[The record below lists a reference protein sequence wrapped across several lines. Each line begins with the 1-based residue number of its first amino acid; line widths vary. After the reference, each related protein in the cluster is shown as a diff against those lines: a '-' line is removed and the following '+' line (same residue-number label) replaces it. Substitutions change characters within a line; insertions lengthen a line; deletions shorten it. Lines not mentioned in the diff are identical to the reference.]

1 MWVRVPPAALN
12 YFNMAAQRKKHTETQ
27 LSGFYAYH
35 ATKECPACSSHK
47 FKVIES
53 RKTFEGTRRRYKCLS
68 CDYKQTM
75 HEISAES
82 YEELRM
88 LRSKFALIKNAVL
101 EMTPELSATTVAPV
115 VVKEV
120 SEIPCCDCAH
130 LTPYGCSFDIPEAQ
144 TEEAKGCNLFK
155 ELF

>member
-1 MWVRVPPAALN
+1 MWVQVPPAALN
-12 YFNMAAQRKKHTETQ
+12 YLIMAAQIRKHTETQ

-35 ATKECPACSSHK
+35 ATKECPACNSHK

-53 RKTFEGTRRRYKCLS
+53 RKTFEGTRRRYGCLS
-68 CDYKQTM
+68 CDYRQTM
-75 HEISAES
+75 HEISAEC

-88 LRSKFALIKNAVL
+88 LRSKFALIKNAVF
-101 EMTPELSATTVAPV
+101 EVSPGAPESTVTPEAT
-115 VVKEV
+115 KEI
-120 SEIPCCDCAH
+120 SKIPCCDCVH

-144 TEEAKGCNLFK
+144 TEEARGCNLFK

>member
-1 MWVRVPPAALN
+1 
-12 YFNMAAQRKKHTETQ
+12 MAAQRKKHTETQ

-68 CDYKQTM
+68 CDYRQTM
-75 HEISAES
+75 HEISAEC
-82 YEELRM
+82 YEELRT
-88 LRSKFALIKNAVL
+88 LRAKFAVIKNAVF
-101 EMTPELSATTVAPV
+101 EAAPELPIVTTVHTA
-115 VVKEV
+115 VKEN
-120 SEIPCCDCAH
+120 SKIPCCDCAH
-130 LTPYGCSFDIPEAQ
+130 MTPNGCSFDIPEAQ
-144 TEEAKGCNLFK
+144 TEEAIGCNLFK

>member
-1 MWVRVPPAALN
+1 
-12 YFNMAAQRKKHTETQ
+12 MAAQRKEHTETQ

-35 ATKECPACSSHK
+35 ATKECPACNSHK

-53 RKTFEGTRRRYKCLS
+53 RKTFEGTRRRYKCLA
-68 CDYKQTM
+68 CDHRQTM
-75 HEISAES
+75 HEISAEC

-101 EMTPELSATTVAPV
+101 DVVPEATEQTVIPAPTGQTQG
-115 VVKEV
+115 
-120 SEIPCCDCAH
+120 IPCCDCVH
-130 LTPYGCSFDIPEAQ
+130 LTPNGCSFDIPEAQ
-144 TEEAKGCNLFK
+144 TEEARGCNLFK

>member
-1 MWVRVPPAALN
+1 
-12 YFNMAAQRKKHTETQ
+12 MAAQHKKHTETQ

-68 CDYKQTM
+68 CDHRQTM
-75 HEISAES
+75 HEISSEI

-101 EMTPELSATTVAPV
+101 DVAPGPLESTV
-115 VVKEV
+115 VVETPKET
-120 SEIPCCDCAH
+120 SEIPCCDCVH
-130 LTPYGCSFDIPEAQ
+130 LTAYGCSFDIPEAQ
-144 TEEAKGCNLFK
+144 TEEARGCNLFK
-155 ELF
+155 EIF

>member
-1 MWVRVPPAALN
+1 
-12 YFNMAAQRKKHTETQ
+12 MATQLKKHTETQ

-35 ATKECPACSSHK
+35 ATKECPACNSHK

-68 CDYKQTM
+68 CDYRQTM

-82 YEELRM
+82 YEELRV
-88 LRSKFALIKNAVL
+88 LRSKFALIRNAVL
-101 EMTPELSATTVAPV
+101 EVAPDPVATTATPS
-115 VVKEV
+115 VVKEIP
-120 SEIPCCDCAH
+120 EIPCCDCAH
-130 LTPYGCSFDIPEAQ
+130 LTPNGCSFDIPEAQ
-144 TEEAKGCNLFK
+144 TTEARGCNLFK

>member
-12 YFNMAAQRKKHTETQ
+12 HFIMAPQHKKHTEVQ

-35 ATKECPACSSHK
+35 ATKECPACNSHK

-53 RKTFEGTRRRYKCLS
+53 RKTFEGTRRRYKCLN
-68 CDYKQTM
+68 CDYRQTM

-88 LRSKFALIKNAVL
+88 LRSKFALIRDAVL
-101 EMTPELSATTVAPV
+101 EVAPGSSKATV
-115 VVKEV
+115 VPPVVKEIP
-120 SEIPCCDCAH
+120 EIPCCDCVH
-130 LTPYGCSFDIPEAQ
+130 MTPHGCSFDIPEAQ
-144 TEEAKGCNLFK
+144 TKEAIGCNLFK

>member
-1 MWVRVPPAALN
+1 
-12 YFNMAAQRKKHTETQ
+12 MASQRKKHTEAQ

-35 ATKECPACSSHK
+35 ATKECPACNSHK

-53 RKTFEGTRRRYKCLS
+53 RKTFEGTRRRYKCLA
-68 CDYKQTM
+68 CDYRQTM
-75 HEISAES
+75 HEISAEY

-101 EMTPELSATTVAPV
+101 DLVPDSSEPKDALVVTGETP
-115 VVKEV
+115 
-120 SEIPCCDCAH
+120 EIPCSDCVH

-144 TEEAKGCNLFK
+144 TKEAKGCNLFK
-155 ELF
+155 EIF